1 MAVPAT
7 KRGETAMLYIS
18 NAEQLAAHIY
28 RFVIVLSKR
37 YSHAIS
43 DQLLQHS
50 EEVVYH
56 CRAANKVY
64 VTDDATFEQRRSHL
78 VEANSHLLH
87 VESLLAVLCKMEMQV
102 SAESG
107 GKVKPPSESR
117 YRGFA
122 EMIEREYKLLA
133 GCKSRDRQAYNKH
146 KQAAGSGSI
155 A

>member
-7 KRGETAMLYIS
+7 KRSETAMLYIS

-28 RFVIVLSKR
+28 RFVIGLSKR
-37 YSHAIS
+37 YNHAIS
-43 DQLLQHS
+43 DQLLHHA

-64 VTDDATFEQRRSHL
+64 VTNDSTFEQRRSHL
-78 VEANSHLLH
+78 IDANSHLLH
-87 VESLLAVLCKMEMQV
+87 VESLLAVLCKMELQI

-107 GKVKPPSESR
+107 GKIKPPSENR

-122 EMIEREYKLLA
+122 DMIEKEYKLIA